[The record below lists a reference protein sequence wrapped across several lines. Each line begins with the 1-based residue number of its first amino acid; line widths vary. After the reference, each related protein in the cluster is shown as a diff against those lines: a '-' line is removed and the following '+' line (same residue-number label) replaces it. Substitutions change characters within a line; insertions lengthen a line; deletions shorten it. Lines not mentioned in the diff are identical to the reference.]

1 MSLPQP
7 VRILLADDDPDDRRL
22 IQEALTAIH
31 FASHLHVVEDGEELL
46 AFLRHAGKYAE
57 NSPTPNLILL
67 DVNMPRMNGWEA
79 LRVIKSDV
87 QLRHIPVV
95 VLAAGGEPDQV
106 AQTYRLGGTS
116 FIAKPQTF
124 EALSEVLQVAAQY
137 WFGTVSLPRPRRA

>member
-31 FASHLHVVEDGEELL
+31 FASHLNVVEDGEELMAYL
-46 AFLRHAGKYAE
+46 KHTGKYAE
-57 NSPTPNLILL
+57 NSPAPNLILL

-79 LRVIKSDV
+79 LRLIKSDV

-95 VLAAGGEPDQV
+95 VLAAAGEPDQV
-106 AQTYRLGGTS
+106 AQTYQLGGTS
-116 FIAKPQTF
+116 FIAKPQSF
-124 EALSEVLQVAAQY
+124 EALSDVLRVAAQY
-137 WFGTVSLPRPRRA
+137 WFGTVSLPSPRRA